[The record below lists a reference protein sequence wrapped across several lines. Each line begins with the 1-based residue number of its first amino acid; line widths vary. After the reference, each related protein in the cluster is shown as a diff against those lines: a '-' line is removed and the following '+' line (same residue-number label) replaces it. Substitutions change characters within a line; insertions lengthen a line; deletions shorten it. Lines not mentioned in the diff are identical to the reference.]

1 MTKTV
6 SARVNSSLHTKLCQ
20 VCNES
25 GKTVNEYLNEIIDK
39 SLNGHSEANS
49 EPESKE
55 FEEKIRDQTLQN
67 LRKELGLEPKEKPK
81 DEARKILDKFTEA
94 DLNELIRNGTIP

>member
-49 EPESKE
+49 EAKTKE
-55 FEEKIRDQTLQN
+55 FKEKIRKEIFQN
-67 LRKELGLEPKEKPK
+67 LYKEFGLEPKEKSEK
-81 DEARKILDKFTEA
+81 EEALE
-94 DLNELIRNGTIP
+94 DLNDFILNGTKP